1 MKVANIV
8 ESDYTTTFTLSGVDK
23 SIANAI
29 RRTIM
34 SEIQC
39 VGIRTTP
46 IKPTDTCDVDITVNT
61 CRFNNEII
69 KQRLSCIPIH
79 IVDMDTPIDQ
89 LRVEVDV
96 CNNTDD
102 FMYVTTEHIKI
113 LNTTTDKYL
122 SIENVREIFPPNP
135 QTGHY
140 IIITRLRPRLSADVS
155 GEHITFTS
163 KLSFVD
169 VSENSMFNVVS
180 TCSYGNTPDN
190 AKIAT
195 QRKIKEQELKDS
207 GITGDNITFEIKN
220 WSLHDAQRLYLPDS
234 FDFTIKTIGVFTCK
248 EIIQRACDK
257 MVEKLTNVQTIF
269 DKGSPD
275 ISDTNSTI
283 KNGFD
288 IKLHNEDYTIG
299 MIIQHLAFIKYY
311 EEAKTMTYCAAKKLH
326 PHDTFI
332 MIKLGYTEE
341 TNRGRVIENMISITQ
356 TGTEMFKR
364 LRQMF

>member
-1 MKVANIV
+1 MKVADIV
-8 ESDYTTTFTLSGVDK
+8 ESDYTTNFTLSGVDK
-23 SIANAI
+23 SIANAM
-29 RRTIM
+29 RRIIM

-39 VGIRTTP
+39 VGMRTAP
-46 IKPTDTCDVDITVNT
+46 IDKCDVTITTNT

-69 KQRLSCIPIH
+69 KQRLSCIPVH

-89 LRVEVDV
+89 LRIEVDV

-102 FMYVTTEHIKI
+102 FMYVTTQHIKI

-122 SIENVREIFPPNP
+122 SEDDVRDIFPQNP

-155 GEHITFTS
+155 GEHIAFTS
-163 KLSFVD
+163 KLSFVN
-169 VSENSMFNVVS
+169 VAENSMFNVVS
-180 TCSYGNTPDN
+180 TCSYGNTPDTN
-190 AKIAT
+190 KIVT
-195 QRKIKEQELKDS
+195 QRKIKEQELKDD
-207 GITGDNITFEIKN
+207 GLTGENITFEIAN
-220 WSLHDAQRLYLPDS
+220 WSLHDAQRLFLPDS

-257 MVEKLTNVQTIF
+257 MIEKLTNVQSIF
-269 DKGSPD
+269 EKGSPD
-275 ISDTNSTI
+275 ISETDGTI

-299 MIIQHLAFIKYY
+299 MIVQHLAFIKYY
-311 EEAKTMTYCAAKKLH
+311 EEAKTMSYCAAKKLH
-326 PHDTFI
+326 PHDMFI
-332 MIKLGYTEE
+332 MIKLGYVEE
-341 TNRGRVIENMISITQ
+341 TSRGHVIKDMISIT
-356 TGTEMFKR
+356 EMGVEIFKH